1 MNATSDNISLG
12 LAGEVKAG
20 GVSREES
27 GCQAAVFLVIQ
38 SKSSA
43 FLVFCPNFYDRDI
56 LFLVYMFSFL
66 FCIIIRAYVWYTSV
80 LL

>member
-1 MNATSDNISLG
+1 MNATSDNIILG

-38 SKSSA
+38 SKSSV

-66 FCIIIRAYVWYTSV
+66 FCIIIRICMV
-80 LL
+80 